1 MITMMGSQLQFAAL
15 MLITDIDIEFNI
27 DVDYFAR

>member
-1 MITMMGSQLQFAAL
+1 MITMMGSQLHFPVL
-15 MLITDIDIEFNI
+15 ILITDIDIEFNI